1 MLLSGRSRP
10 KTGLPLKNRRQE
22 YSWPAT
28 RMNSVQLLTDKK
40 SYSISDTIRAN
51 ASFRIVGGLREAFHP
66 DVWTVAWEDFDKIL
80 RLTIRMAV
88 KAQGGLRSRQV
99 AEVKKTVRRASFY
112 WSRDPDLPYRI
123 WAMIVPE
130 TGGPPIIPHSVE
142 DAKGKMLDV
151 EKEFIIPAS
160 SLGVGKHRL
169 MAEVAA
175 MWGRR
180 SFIEKGAVSSH
191 SRPLVIEI
199 D

>member
-1 MLLSGRSRP
+1 MFLTGGSRP
-10 KTGLPLKNRRQE
+10 KTCLPLKNRRPE

-28 RMNSVQLLTDKK
+28 RIGSVQLLTDKK
-40 SYSISDTIRAN
+40 SYSSSDTIHAN

-80 RLTIRMAV
+80 RLTMKMEV
-88 KAQGGLRSRQV
+88 KALGGLRSRKV

-142 DAKGKMLDV
+142 DAKARMLDV
-151 EKEFIIPAS
+151 EKEFTISAS
-160 SLGVGKHRL
+160 SLGLGKHKL
-169 MAEVAA
+169 VAEVTGK
-175 MWGRR
+175 WGRR
-180 SFIEKGAVSSH
+180 SFIEKGQVSFH
-191 SRPLVIEI
+191 SKPVVIEI
-199 D
+199 G